1 MEFGVRKY
9 DKDTYLLVCR
19 QYFHGWSSSIEQR
32 RNYKKWSKSCWVSL
46 KIGKVWGKKRP
57 RTTMEMCELLTLRH
71 VFDAVWNIQ
80 PSPEASSAR
89 FYLELWR
96 HRERERER
104 LDNAEACYLYFSF
117 HTASSVYSCSIKEA
131 NISLSGSYAHS
142 NHEYC
147 FYTLIVRVIFE
158 AVSSTVIK
166 EITLVAPGGGE
177 LVLLRPK
184 WLRRRLEPLWTFE
197 LNLEWL
203 LLDMG

>member
-1 MEFGVRKY
+1 
-9 DKDTYLLVCR
+9 
-19 QYFHGWSSSIEQR
+19 
-32 RNYKKWSKSCWVSL
+32 
-46 KIGKVWGKKRP
+46 
-57 RTTMEMCELLTLRH
+57 MEMCELLTLRH

-131 NISLSGSYAHS
+131 NISLSRSYAHS

-166 EITLVAPGGGE
+166 EITPGCSRGRGACVTPAQVAAKKTRTIVNFWTQSRMVAWYGIGN
-177 LVLLRPK
+177 K
-184 WLRRRLEPLWTFE
+184 SRRKYLKIL
-197 LNLEWL
+197 
-203 LLDMG
+203 